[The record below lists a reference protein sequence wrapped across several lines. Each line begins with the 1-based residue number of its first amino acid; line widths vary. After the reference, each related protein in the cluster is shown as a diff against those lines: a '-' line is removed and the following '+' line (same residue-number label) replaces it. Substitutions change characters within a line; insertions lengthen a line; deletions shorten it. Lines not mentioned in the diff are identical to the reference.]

1 MVKIAYKYKSDVLQ
15 PLIEVNSVIDKLG
28 EIWYS
33 VEYLDNDTRKCN
45 ARFKKMSSVIDF
57 ISSNFR

>member
-33 VEYLDNDTRKCN
+33 VEYFDNDTRKCN